1 MSLVAVIGAGQMGT
15 GIAQVAAQ
23 AGCTVQLLDTQPGV
37 ALAGKSKLE
46 ASVRRSIEKG
56 KIKEHEGAALLERI
70 VVTDLDHIEREVDV
84 AIEAIP
90 ESFELKRELFVILD
104 ERLAGRSIL
113 ASNTSSVSIT
123 ALAAAT
129 YRPDRVVGM
138 HFMNPVPAMELVEVI
153 RGLPTSDSTF
163 RHVFE
168 LARRLGKQPVE
179 VRESPGFLVNRILI
193 PMLNEAIFALEGGL
207 ASAADIDL
215 AMKLGTH
222 QPMGPLALAD
232 LIGLDT
238 VLSIC
243 ETLHVEL
250 GDDKYRPAP
259 LLRRYVAAG
268 WHGRKAGRGFF
279 AY

>member
-15 GIAQVAAQ
+15 GIAQVAAH
-23 AGCTVQLLDTQPGV
+23 AGYTVQLLDTQPGV